1 MKRVTRQEVKKALEK
16 NPKSKSYCKCAGC
29 RWAFKITEE
38 ERKEYAE
45 IQCANCK
52 SFYLFY
58 AFAMDIDTIIDP
70 EPEQYCI
77 TCRGCGKP
85 ESECTCNVP
94 TIDKD
99 TEIEKLQARI
109 KELETLVLTKEEAET
124 LFIYAKKLESLNN
137 MACLLQDVVT
147 AGAKIGDAY
156 MNCLMKLDNNK
167 YLKAK
172 LQKIIDKRGCNED

>member
-1 MKRVTRQEVKKALEK
+1 MKRVNKQEVKKALEK
-16 NPKSKSYCKCAGC
+16 NSKSKSYCKCAGC

-85 ESECTCNVP
+85 ENECTCNLL
-94 TIDKD
+94 TTDKV
-99 TEIEKLQARI
+99 KLQERI
-109 KELETLVLTKEEAET
+109 KELEEELNST
-124 LFIYAKKLESLNN
+124 RLQINGLESIELF
-137 MACLLQDVVT
+137 
-147 AGAKIGDAY
+147 
-156 MNCLMKLDNNK
+156 MNGEKTVFVREDE
-167 YLKAK
+167 
-172 LQKIIDKRGCNED
+172 RGK

>member
-1 MKRVTRQEVKKALEK
+1 MKRVNKQEVKKALEK
-16 NPKSKSYCKCAGC
+16 NSKSKSYCICEGC
-29 RWAFKITEE
+29 HWAFKITEE

-58 AFAMDIDTIIDP
+58 AFVMDIDAIIDP

-85 ESECTCNVP
+85 ENECTCNVP

-99 TEIEKLQARI
+99 TQIIELQERI
-109 KELETLVLTKEEAET
+109 TELEEQNE
-124 LFIYAKKLESLNN
+124 
-137 MACLLQDVVT
+137 
-147 AGAKIGDAY
+147 
-156 MNCLMKLDNNK
+156 
-167 YLKAK
+167 YLKEVLISPIEADHCIKALKSYWKGEECICVTSALAK
-172 LQKIIDKRGCNED
+172 LQKIIDKRG

>member
-1 MKRVTRQEVKKALEK
+1 MTKLDSPIRGIKMKRVTRQEVKEALEK
-16 NPKSKSYCKCAGC
+16 NSKSKSYCKCAGC

-38 ERKEYAE
+38 ERVKYAE

-58 AFAMDIDTIIDP
+58 AFVMDIDAIIDP

-94 TIDKD
+94 T
-99 TEIEKLQARI
+99 TGFETRI
-109 KELETLVLTKEEAET
+109 KELLAINGELQEK
-124 LFIYAKKLESLNN
+124 IKKLEAINE
-137 MACLLQDVVT
+137 
-147 AGAKIGDAY
+147 
-156 MNCLMKLDNNK
+156 KL
-167 YLKAK
+167 
-172 LQKIIDKRGCNED
+172 IRE